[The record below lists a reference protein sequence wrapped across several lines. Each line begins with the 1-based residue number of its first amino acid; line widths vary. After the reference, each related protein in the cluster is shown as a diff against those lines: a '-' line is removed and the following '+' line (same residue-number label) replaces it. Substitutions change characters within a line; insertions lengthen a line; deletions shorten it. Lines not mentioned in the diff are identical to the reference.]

1 MFSILTSVTVPPSLL
16 NILLKHSV
24 CNMCAGWPRRNSIVV
39 VSLSVEIALSRREID
54 DTCVRGIFKTMVA
67 KDERCESGPTEDE
80 KVEREHECEPKIRA
94 SGKEWN
100 KHFFRPRKRYKK
112 TIKRSKLFRQTAQRR
127 SASTFWRQIL
137 LQTFEG
143 GDENEERV
151 LSFINLRWSLPPP
164 STMLDFKRGFASA
177 TTFGSSEA
185 LNSGILSLSKKSRPA
200 FLEGIAFYDIVVG
213 PRNQSVERR
222 STELVETLKPRPGKG
237 RIHATLSKSL
247 GGESRY
253 G

>member
-1 MFSILTSVTVPPSLL
+1 MAANTYYF
-16 NILLKHSV
+16 K
-24 CNMCAGWPRRNSIVV
+24 
-39 VSLSVEIALSRREID
+39 LSKGE
-54 DTCVRGIFKTMVA
+54 M
-67 KDERCESGPTEDE
+67 
-80 KVEREHECEPKIRA
+80 RA
-94 SGKEWN
+94 SPFIHKS
-100 KHFFRPRKRYKK
+100 PVV
-112 TIKRSKLFRQTAQRR
+112 TA
-127 SASTFWRQIL
+127 AA
-137 LQTFEG
+137 
-143 GDENEERV
+143 
-151 LSFINLRWSLPPP
+151 P
-164 STMLDFKRGFASA
+164 STMLDCKRGFASA

-222 STELVETLKPRPGKG
+222 STELVWTLKPRPGKG

>member
-16 NILLKHSV
+16 SILLKRSV

-164 STMLDFKRGFASA
+164 PSTMLDFKRGFASA
-177 TTFGSSEA
+177 TTFGSKEA
-185 LNSGILSLSKKSRPA
+185 LEFCPFQKNRAQP
-200 FLEGIAFYDIVVG
+200 FW
-213 PRNQSVERR
+213 
-222 STELVETLKPRPGKG
+222 KG
-237 RIHATLSKSL
+237 LRFTT
-247 GGESRY
+247 
-253 G
+253 